1 MKIIVVAVIA
11 FFALVIL
18 PAAGIAD
25 VITFEDLSGYTLIP
39 DGYHGL
45 NWHYGPGSVDGSGND
60 ISGNAEGWRALP
72 NTYFDSAYGTTGY
85 TLGVVSPDMV
95 AYNRFGNPVSF
106 SAVSGTLTFNSVYL
120 TAAWRSDMDVL
131 VEGLLGGSTI
141 YSTNIPYPWPDH
153 PSEYLFD
160 WSGID
165 TVRFTPTGGTSYYP
179 DIGDGTQLVFDNIT
193 VQTSAVPLP
202 PSLLLLGSGLLWLGA
217 WRRLRKS

>member
-1 MKIIVVAVIA
+1 MKRIIVAAMA

-25 VITFEDLSGYTLIP
+25 VITFEDLPEFTIVP

-45 NWHYGPGSVDGSGND
+45 NWRYGNGGAD
-60 ISGNAEGWRALP
+60 GWRALT
-72 NTYFDSAYGTTGY
+72 NTYYDASYGVTGY
-85 TLGVVSPDMV
+85 NLGVVSPDMV
-95 AYNRFGNPVSF
+95 AYNRFGDPVSF

-120 TAAWRSDMDVL
+120 TAAWRSDLAVL

-141 YSTNIPYPWPDH
+141 YSDNVILALPTGPT
-153 PSEYLFD
+153 LFTFD

-165 TVRFTPTGGTSYYP
+165 TVRFTPTGGTSYYAT
-179 DIGDGTQLVFDNIT
+179 GDGTHLVFDNIT

-202 PSLLLLGSGLLWLGA
+202 PSVLLLGSGLLGLVG
-217 WRRLRKS
+217 WRRFRN